1 MADAVKNKW
10 NPGMRSDSEPQPT
23 QDSDFGPGM
32 EYESGDRNAEDAMA
46 DQIRQHWQESHKA
59 SADETQEKIDKEPA
73 IDIDRAA

>member
-1 MADAVKNKW
+1 MAETVKNKW
-10 NPGMRSDSEPQPT
+10 NPGMGSDSEPQPT

-59 SADETQEKIDKEPA
+59 TEEKTQEKVEEKP
-73 IDIDRAA
+73 DIDRAA